1 MRFSNQ
7 SNQKSLPKMRF
18 VRSAYEAI
26 RRTVGFRPAESGGL
40 LVGSREDFVVQKFI
54 FDKNA
59 KVSRATYTFDV
70 DFLNAELERLWDEEG
85 LQLLGFLHSHPYGY
99 SHLSPPD
106 KMYFTRQFNHIDTP
120 KFLTPIVF
128 TEPDG
133 GFELFCHEF
142 HQNAPTTTTLCA
154 LEIVESY
161 KQKRE
166 LIPDESHQIT
176 DYSRIQQA
184 VDVTLLKKTH
194 IVGVGAGGAYC
205 LYESLCR
212 SGLGQLTVLDFD
224 TVDASNIVRQGYH
237 PGQVGM
243 LKIDALKAHLQNI
256 NTDLQFEG
264 IQKDF
269 LTMNDAEL
277 DAIFKDANLILFL
290 TDSFKAQSF
299 GNLLALRYGKPAIWA
314 GYYAKSR
321 CAEIMFTI
329 PGVTPACFR
338 CAVSPR
344 YEMQRK
350 AAQEIKVSSQC
361 NTIFHSQL
369 LDAQVGMLAFAILHN
384 ETEGYEYSNW
394 FGQTWTRNLIQFKVH
409 PLHGTQDANH
419 IFNKALQ
426 LTAGRALN
434 FVADWQEIEPETK
447 PKYGYDCP
455 DCGGTGNLLHT
466 YIAHVPQY

>member
-1 MRFSNQ
+1 MKYLNPSDQNQ
-7 SNQKSLPKMRF
+7 LPKMRF
-18 VRSAYEAI
+18 VKSAFEAI
-26 RRTVGFRPAESGGL
+26 RNTVGARPAESGGL
-40 LVGSREDFVVQKFI
+40 LVGSRADFVVQKFI
-54 FDKNA
+54 FDQNA
-59 KVSRATYTFDV
+59 KVSRVTYTFDT
-70 DFLNAELERLWDEEG
+70 DFLNAELERLWEEEG

-106 KMYFTRQFNHIDTP
+106 KWYFNRQFKNIDTP

-133 GFELFCHEF
+133 GFEIFCHEF

-154 LEIVESY
+154 LEILDGSKSVAVPASTGV
-161 KQKRE
+161 
-166 LIPDESHQIT
+166 IT

-184 VDVTLLKKTH
+184 VNVELLKKTH
-194 IVGVGAGGAYC
+194 IVAVGAGGAYS

-212 SGLGQLTVLDFD
+212 SGLGKLTVLDFD

-237 PGQVGM
+237 PNQVGM
-243 LKIDALKAHLQNI
+243 LKIDALKAQLQLI
-256 NTDLQFEG
+256 NSELQFEG
-264 IQKDF
+264 IQKNF
-269 LTMNDAEL
+269 LSMNEAEL
-277 DAIFKDANLILFL
+277 KSIFKDADLMLFL
-290 TDSFKAQSF
+290 TDSFEAQRF

-344 YEMQRK
+344 YEMQQN
-350 AAQEIKVSSQC
+350 AAKPIQISSQC

-369 LDAQVGMLAFAILHN
+369 LDAQIGMLAFAILHN

-394 FGQTWTRNLIQFKVH
+394 FGTSWNRNLIQFKVH
-409 PLHGTQDANH
+409 PTHGTQDENH
-419 IFNKALQ
+419 IFNKALKG
-426 LTAGRALN
+426 TAGRMLN
-434 FVADWQEIEPETK
+434 FVADWQQIEPETK
-447 PKYGYDCP
+447 PHYGYDCP

-466 YIAHVPQY
+466 YIANVSQL